1 MSLPTLSY
9 DGVADFWVKKY
20 EDFENAYSDP
30 YYLDVVKK
38 DEEYLFDMPTLRL
51 TAGIELVIID
61 DGKVVEDPHG
71 HL

>member
-1 MSLPTLSY
+1 MPTLSF
-9 DGVADFWVKKY
+9 DGVAEFWVKKY

-38 DEEYLFDMPTLRL
+38 DEEYLFDVSSMRV
-51 TAGIELVIID
+51 TAGIELALIEG
-61 DGKVVEDPHG
+61 GKIVDDPHG